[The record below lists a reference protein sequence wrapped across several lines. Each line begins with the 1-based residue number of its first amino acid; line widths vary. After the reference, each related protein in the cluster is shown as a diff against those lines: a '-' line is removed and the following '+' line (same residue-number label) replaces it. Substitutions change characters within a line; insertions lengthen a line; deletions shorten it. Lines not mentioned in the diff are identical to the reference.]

1 MITPTDDSSRFRAS
15 PFTPFSKVTISP
27 FITPERPWTRAIPS
41 PTSSTRP
48 TSVRVTCDWNC
59 SISRWITEVISSALN
74 FMGLSF
80 DESAADRLQAGADRG
95 VVDLVSDLDDQAP
108 DQRRVDLQGDHGRGV
123 DHRGQPVAERGL
135 LPLVERDGRAD
146 RHRLSVV

>member
-1 MITPTDDSSRFRAS
+1 MITPTEVSSRLRAN
-15 PFTPFSKVTISP
+15 PLAPLAKVTISP

-80 DESAADRLQAGADRG
+80 DESAADRLEAGADRG
-95 VVDLVSDLDDQAP
+95 VVEIVTDLDDQAT
-108 DQRRVDLQGDHGRGV
+108 DQRRVDLQCDHGRGV
-123 DHRGQPVAERGL
+123 DHRGQA
-135 LPLVERDGRAD
+135 
-146 RHRLSVV
+146 